1 MSENF
6 PNLGKRNRYWDSES
20 PGGKQKDESKI
31 PTARY
36 VKIKLSKIKNKT
48 RILKASR
55 EKLLDIY
62 ERTP

>member
-6 PNLGKRNRYWDSES
+6 PNLGERNRYWDSES

-36 VKIKLSKIKNKT
+36 IKIKLSKIKT
-48 RILKASR
+48 RQES
-55 EKLLDIY
+55 
-62 ERTP
+62 